1 MFDVIEMLGHSGYDL
16 RSSIILTYGL
26 DLPLYDGLIRR
37 ALNRAGVWNQVVF
50 CDLSCYIQDIQA
62 QAAALHAGRQYSV
75 TPIWQSGAFHPKVYL
90 LLGPRHGRL
99 LVGSGNTTIG
109 GLIRNAEV
117 FGLFDFD
124 ADTASG
130 PHVAFPAMFGLV
142 EELSLRASDTVRK
155 QIKSARQM
163 APWLASPPMEDGRK
177 ILIGGPGRPEL
188 LTQIAGCLPTKK
200 ADDLVICSSS
210 FDRELNGMR
219 NLLPLSKAKPVCI
232 VQPDHIEV
240 DGRAVRKLGASVV
253 WRPFADPY
261 PPEKRQR
268 KDVREHAK
276 IFLFGHGATETCVF
290 GSANASAPALG
301 ATNTEVVV
309 VLPPASKGEIVKHL
323 GLAASLK
330 ANSVEK
336 ELGEK
341 LWPPATDERPESK
354 FRCLLS
360 AVAAIESSYRLS
372 LASGVPPKNSRLSLS
387 DRCTVRSSATT
398 AIHSEGDSFVAHYV
412 KSDDAFRFGWIVSES
427 GDALSNPVGITWPS
441 VGSQRRAGGSAG
453 TRAGDYVGAMQDGAI
468 LGTILFELLDQFRDF
483 EVIKIGAG
491 KRSGSEK
498 EKVDQ
503 NKSATEQPA
512 EFFYTDAKADAIN
525 GHHWTGDRID
535 LDILAS
541 LVQPLSPMG
550 GGQTVKDEDETYDD
564 SLLEK
569 EEAEHR
575 QIEAQKGKAT
585 GEEKQR
591 HSDTSGEKLEKAIGR
606 LERRLDRA
614 AASIEKSLEHVED
627 LKSLAPNGVAR
638 QIWMTHIGAFLA
650 NRITESKEG
659 EEFVCLH
666 PWCFADYVLRVCRAL
681 AGSKKAGGFLDKVAK
696 SSWDGFDGDAL
707 TNGLAFLWTCVKWAA
722 AYMVHYYS
730 NGEGKEEIPKSIAV
744 ASAELVAARFIGKV
758 RAHCAQADH
767 SNLKKRFPAWDAVPP
782 AQLRRTETRLQ
793 QLVQLIADVE
803 TSGNK
808 SLLGLE
814 SDTTSLKAGSL
825 VHNPKLGVTMLAM
838 EGGCRPY
845 RLVDLSHSS
854 DEPVKFG
861 ALVTPV
867 LFKGKP
873 YELFQR
879 TDESRAGM

>member
-26 DLPLYDGLIRR
+26 ELPLYDGLIRR
-37 ALNRAGVWNQVVF
+37 ALNRAGVWNQVIF
-50 CDLSCYIQDIQA
+50 CDLSCYLQDIQA
-62 QAAALHAGRQYSV
+62 QTAALHAGRQYSV
-75 TPIWQSGAFHPKVYL
+75 TPIWQAGAFHPKVYL

-124 ADTASG
+124 ADKAGG
-130 PHVAFPAMFGLV
+130 PHVAFPALFGLV

-163 APWLASPPMEDGRK
+163 APWLSLPPVEDGRK
-177 ILIGGPGRPEL
+177 ILIGGPGKPEL
-188 LTQIAGCLPTKK
+188 LTQIAACLPTKK

-219 NLLPLSKAKPVCI
+219 KLLPLSKAKPVCI

-276 IFLFGHGATETCVF
+276 VFVFGHGATETCVF
-290 GSANASAPALG
+290 GSANASAPALS
-301 ATNTEVVV
+301 APNTEVVV

-330 ANSVEK
+330 AHSVEK

-341 LWPPATDERPESK
+341 LWPPATDERPEARFK
-354 FRCLLS
+354 CLLS
-360 AVAAIESSYRLS
+360 AVAAMESGYRLS
-372 LASGVPPKNSRLSLS
+372 LASGEPSKNSRLALS
-387 DRCTVRSSATT
+387 DRCTARPSATT
-398 AIHSEGDSFVAHYV
+398 ALHREGDSFIAHWV

-453 TRAGDYVGAMQDGAI
+453 TRAGDYVGAMQDGAV

-483 EVIKIGAG
+483 EVIKIGSG

-498 EKVDQ
+498 GKVDQ
-503 NKSATEQPA
+503 NKGVTEQPA
-512 EFFYTDAKADAIN
+512 EFFYTDAKADAVN

-550 GGQTVKDEDETYDD
+550 GGQTLKDEDETYDD
-564 SLLEK
+564 SRLEK

-591 HSDTSGEKLEKAIGR
+591 HSDTSGEKLEKAISR

-614 AASIEKSLEHVED
+614 AASIEKSLEHV
-627 LKSLAPNGVAR
+627 
-638 QIWMTHIGAFLA
+638 
-650 NRITESKEG
+650 
-659 EEFVCLH
+659 
-666 PWCFADYVLRVCRAL
+666 
-681 AGSKKAGGFLDKVAK
+681 
-696 SSWDGFDGDAL
+696 
-707 TNGLAFLWTCVKWAA
+707 
-722 AYMVHYYS
+722 
-730 NGEGKEEIPKSIAV
+730 
-744 ASAELVAARFIGKV
+744 
-758 RAHCAQADH
+758 
-767 SNLKKRFPAWDAVPP
+767 
-782 AQLRRTETRLQ
+782 
-793 QLVQLIADVE
+793 
-803 TSGNK
+803 
-808 SLLGLE
+808 
-814 SDTTSLKAGSL
+814 
-825 VHNPKLGVTMLAM
+825 
-838 EGGCRPY
+838 
-845 RLVDLSHSS
+845 
-854 DEPVKFG
+854 
-861 ALVTPV
+861 
-867 LFKGKP
+867 
-873 YELFQR
+873 
-879 TDESRAGM
+879 